1 MLEGKVVMI
10 TGASQGLGRA
20 LALAFARE
28 GARVAI
34 NARSEGSIGPV
45 AEEVEDAGAEVLAL
59 AADVSRGADVE
70 RMVGE
75 TVERFGKIDVLV
87 NNAGLLGP
95 RVGIEDYPEEEW
107 REVIDANLT
116 GPFLVTRAAIPHL
129 PEGGSVINVVS
140 GVSVDGR
147 AEWGAYSVSKF
158 GIEGLTQIL
167 AAELAGRGIR
177 VNAVDPGGMRTQM
190 RAAAYPEEDPTSR
203 ITPEENTAVFLYLA
217 SDESKDVTGERFKA
231 QEFGRGW
238 SGDKLARQDYHTWLS
253 ETVEEVFLRRAH
265 REAPTHVGELGFEV
279 GGIVEHLDD
288 LELPPVVESSERR
301 VASWV
306 SPEAFLLG
314 QRLGAQGVH
323 EESAPAGP

>member
-34 NARSEGSIGPV
+34 NARSEDSIGPV
-45 AEEVEDAGAEVLAL
+45 AEEVDVAGAEVLAL
-59 AADVSRGADVE
+59 AADVSKSTDVE

-95 RVGIEDYPEEEW
+95 RVRIEEYPEHEW

-116 GPFLVTRAAIPHL
+116 GPFLVSKAAIPHL
-129 PEGGSVINVVS
+129 TQGGSVINVVS
-140 GVSVDGR
+140 GVSIEGR

-167 AAELAGRGIR
+167 AAELGGRGIR

-190 RAAAYPEEDPTSR
+190 RASAYPEEDPATR

-217 SDESKDVTGERFKA
+217 SDESKGVTGERFKA
-231 QEFGRGW
+231 QEFG
-238 SGDKLARQDYHTWLS
+238 LT
-253 ETVEEVFLRRAH
+253 
-265 REAPTHVGELGFEV
+265 
-279 GGIVEHLDD
+279 
-288 LELPPVVESSERR
+288 
-301 VASWV
+301 
-306 SPEAFLLG
+306 
-314 QRLGAQGVH
+314 
-323 EESAPAGP
+323 